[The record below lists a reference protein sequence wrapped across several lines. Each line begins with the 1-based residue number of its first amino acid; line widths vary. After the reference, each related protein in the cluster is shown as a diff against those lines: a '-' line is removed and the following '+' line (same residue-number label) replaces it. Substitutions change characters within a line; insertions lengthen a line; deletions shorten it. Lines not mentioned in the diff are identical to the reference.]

1 MVEIKQFVW
10 DIVNSNSWL
19 MVDGN
24 CGLLIDV
31 VNSACLFETIADL
44 DELTII
50 LTHSHFDHIVGLNQI
65 RKIKQNITVI
75 STQKCSENIENKY
88 RNMSASATA
97 FMTFY
102 NKSGTEIEPFICKPA
117 EITFENEKKFLWRE
131 YKIKLESFFGHSN
144 DSLVAT
150 IDDKFLFS
158 GDTILSIPTVTRFP
172 GGSTA
177 KFWEE
182 DIPRLQKMNIEMVFP
197 GHGAS
202 GNLTD
207 MIKINIHPEK
217 DKRG

>member
-1 MVEIKQFVW
+1 MEIKQFVW
-10 DIVNSNSWL
+10 DIVDSNSWL

-24 CGLLIDV
+24 CGLLIDAID
-31 VNSACLFETIADL
+31 SEYLFEAIADL

-50 LTHSHFDHIVGLNQI
+50 LTHSHFDHIAGLNQI

-75 STQKCSENIENKY
+75 STKICSENIENKY

-102 NKSGTEIEPFICKPA
+102 NRSGIEIKPFICKPA
-117 EITFENEKKFLWRE
+117 EITFESEMEFLWRA

-144 DSLVAT
+144 DSLIVI

-158 GDTILSIPTVTRFP
+158 GDTLLSIPTVTRFP

-182 DIPRLQKMNIEMVFP
+182 DIPNLQKMDVEMVFP
-197 GHGAS
+197 GHGTS

-207 MIKINIHPEK
+207 MIEINTRPERYK
-217 DKRG
+217 

>member
-1 MVEIKQFVW
+1 MEIKQFVW

-131 YKIKLESFFGHSN
+131 YMIKLESFFGHSN

>member
-1 MVEIKQFVW
+1 MEIKQFVW

-31 VNSACLFETIADL
+31 VNSACLFETIVDL

-102 NKSGTEIEPFICKPA
+102 NKSGTEIEPFICRPA
-117 EITFENEKKFLWRE
+117 EITFENEKKFLWRD
-131 YKIKLESFFGHSN
+131 YKIKLESFFSHSN

-182 DIPRLQKMNIEMVFP
+182 DIPRFQKMNVETVFP
-197 GHGAS
+197 GHGAP

-217 DKRG
+217 DK